1 MKILDMAQELGQ
13 AIKQDDRTQRFQKA
27 KEAYDNDT
35 KLVNAVKE
43 YNVQKMALNQQL
55 KSQTPDDAVTDAI
68 QRRIEEIYAEILASP
83 IMQEYS
89 QAEKDLN
96 DFINLV
102 NMTISCAITGEDMG
116 CTEEKCKT
124 CGRCSH

>member
-43 YNVQKMALNQQL
+43 YNVQKMALNEQL